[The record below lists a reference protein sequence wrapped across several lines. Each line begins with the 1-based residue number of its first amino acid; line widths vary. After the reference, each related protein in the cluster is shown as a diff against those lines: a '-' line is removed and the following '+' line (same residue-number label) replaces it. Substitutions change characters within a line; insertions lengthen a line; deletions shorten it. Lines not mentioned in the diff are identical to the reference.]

1 MEYNTIINKIYE
13 FAVEIKN
20 YARISKKNN
29 KVEELAYLAEKLG
42 YTIRLSYGVDTF
54 IDSIDELKSNSDN
67 DEFEFYE
74 FYEDEKELQKL
85 KEQRIKTIEE
95 SKNIGLD
102 FTNDTSKVIFESFDV
117 DINDDDDIIIGSDEE
132 ESKEESEEESE
143 EEEVPITRKRTMKL
157 KYDFE

>member
-42 YTIRLSYGVDTF
+42 YTIRLLYGVDTF

-67 DEFEFYE
+67 DEFE

-132 ESKEESEEESE
+132 ESEEESE
-143 EEEVPITRKRTMKL
+143 EEEVPITRKRMMKL